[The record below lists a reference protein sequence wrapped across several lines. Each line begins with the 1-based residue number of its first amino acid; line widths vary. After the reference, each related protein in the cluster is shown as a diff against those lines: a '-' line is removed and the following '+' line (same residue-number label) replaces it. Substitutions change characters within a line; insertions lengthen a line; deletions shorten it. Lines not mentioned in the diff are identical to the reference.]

1 MKEDSV
7 GKVDVG
13 HLEKEAHAL
22 NLKANDIENETVGW
36 RNGAFGVLIVGAL
49 VFVSAIV
56 VYLSGPNSKDLGAFL
71 LGAAGT
77 LWSGSGL
84 VLIYVAF
91 LGQKQQVL
99 LQRAELIQNRRQLE
113 LQRQELEDT
122 REELKGQK
130 EQLALQ
136 VQTSQI
142 QLFESTFFKMH
153 SRLLE
158 LKHRLMFIQH
168 SETYQQPLMK
178 KPFIMQFVDL
188 VLGNYN
194 IKNPSGA
201 SGMFGENFDKHSRNI
216 DLLALGSYLEQLK
229 YLIYHIRTVEKDID
243 TKFYYNYIKSDLS
256 IREKIFLNLY
266 KDSLM
271 TGEFKVTDNE
281 FNAIFGVTENNLIS
295 IFGSEGSKVVYEYL
309 INIPVAERSA

>member
-13 HLEKEAHAL
+13 QLEKEAHAL
-22 NLKANDIENETVGW
+22 ILKANDIENETVGW

-77 LWSGSGL
+77 LWSGAGL

-158 LKHRLMFIQH
+158 LKHRLMFIQD
-168 SETYQQPLMK
+168 SETYQQTLMN
-178 KPFIMQFVDL
+178 KPFIMNFVEI
-188 VLGNYN
+188 VLGNFHRN
-194 IKNPSGA
+194 DPSGA
-201 SGMFGENFDKHSRNI
+201 TKMFDANFIEISSDI
-216 DLLALGSYLEQLK
+216 DSLALGSYLEQLK
-229 YLIYHIRTVEKDID
+229 YLIYHIRTVEKDIE

-256 IREKIFLNLY
+256 IHEKIFLNLY
-266 KDSLM
+266 KNSIM
-271 TGEFKVTDNE
+271 TGEFKVNDND
-281 FNAIFGVTENNLIS
+281 FNTLFGVTKDNLIS

-309 INIPVAERSA
+309 LKIPVDERST